1 MDPLACP
8 DPLAERRYAYARAAA
23 AEGDWRAAAE
33 MFEQTLE
40 LAPGWAPA
48 WAALGEA
55 REKLG
60 ESPAAAAAY
69 SAAVKADPEDRQ
81 GAGARLAQLQSRHVE
96 ALPPAYVARLFDDYA
111 PRFDRH
117 LTETLGYRGP
127 ELILAALDALAP
139 GRRFALALDL
149 GCGSGLAGR
158 ALRGRVERLE
168 GVDISPGMIARAKET
183 GVYDELEVGD
193 LAAYLTRRPP
203 GGADLAIA
211 ADAFVY
217 LGDLTPVFA
226 AAAKALAPS
235 GLLVFT
241 IECGEAPFALGPAMR
256 FRHSDAHVRQAAAE
270 AGLSVVHFAAASTRR
285 EAGADAEGRLVAL
298 AKLAR

>member
-23 AEGDWRAAAE
+23 VEGDWRAAAE

-40 LAPGWAPA
+40 LAPGWTPA

-60 ESPAAAAAY
+60 DLPGAAAAY
-69 SAAVKADPEDRQ
+69 SAALRTDPQDRQ
-81 GAGARLAQLQSRHVE
+81 GVGVRLAQLQDRRVE

-127 ELILAALDALAP
+127 ELILSALDAVAP
-139 GRRFALALDL
+139 GRRFAQALDL

-158 ALRGRVERLE
+158 ALRARVERLV
-168 GVDISPGMIARAKET
+168 GVDISPGMIAKAREA
-183 GVYDELEVGD
+183 GVYDELEIGD
-193 LAAYLTRRPP
+193 LLAFLVRRPP
-203 GGADLAIA
+203 GGADLAVA

-217 LGDLTPVFA
+217 LGDLAPVFA
-226 AAAKALAPS
+226 AAAEALAPS

-241 IECGEAPFALGPAMR
+241 VESGEAPFALGPAMR
-256 FRHSDAHVRQAAAE
+256 FRHSDAHVREAAE
-270 AGLSVVHFAAASTRR
+270 AARLEVAHFAAASTRR
-285 EAGADAEGRLVAL
+285 EAGVEAEGRLVAL
-298 AKLAR
+298 AKATP

>member
-23 AEGDWRAAAE
+23 ADGDWRTAAE
-33 MFEQTLE
+33 MFEQS
-40 LAPGWAPA
+40 LARAPDWAPA

-60 ESPAAAAAY
+60 DLPGAGAAY
-69 SAAVKADPEDRQ
+69 SAALDADPRDHQ
-81 GAGARLAQLQSRHVE
+81 GAGARLAQLENRRVE

-127 ELILAALDALAP
+127 QLILAALDAIAP
-139 GRRFALALDL
+139 GRRFADALDL

-158 ALRGRVERLE
+158 ALRGRVGRLA
-168 GVDISPGMIARAKET
+168 GVDISPGMIALARAT
-183 GVYDELEVGD
+183 GVYDELEIGD
-193 LAAYLTRRPP
+193 LAAFVGDRT
-203 GGADLAIA
+203 GVDLAVA

-217 LGDLTPVFA
+217 LGDLSPLFA
-226 AAAKALAPS
+226 AAGKALAPS

-241 IECGEAPFALGPAMR
+241 LESGEAPFALGPSMR
-256 FRHSDAHVRQAAAE
+256 FRHSDAHVRAAART
-270 AGLSVVHFAAASTRR
+270 AGLEIAHFAAASTRR
-285 EAGADAEGRLVAL
+285 EAGAEAPGRLVAL
-298 AKLAR
+298 AKSAR